1 MKYRDFLQK
10 IIYVI
15 ITPVIKGMIRIGFTP
30 NLVTTIGFVLN
41 TAATIMLLYAAGEMT
56 ESTSIVGWSGAVIL
70 FAGLFDMMDGRL
82 ARIGNMSSM
91 FGALWDSTLDRYSEL
106 FTLFGIAMYL
116 ILNSWVTGGVL
127 TFLAMVGSVM
137 VSYVRAR
144 AEGLGIEC
152 KVGLMQRPERVVLTS
167 LGAILCG
174 IFDNLWFLVVPIVI
188 IAILANITAFWRICH
203 CYKVL
208 NKSEKK

>member
-1 MKYRDFLQK
+1 
-10 IIYVI
+10 
-15 ITPVIKGMIRIGFTP
+15 
-30 NLVTTIGFVLN
+30 
-41 TAATIMLLYAAGEMT
+41 
-56 ESTSIVGWSGAVIL
+56 
-70 FAGLFDMMDGRL
+70 MDGRL